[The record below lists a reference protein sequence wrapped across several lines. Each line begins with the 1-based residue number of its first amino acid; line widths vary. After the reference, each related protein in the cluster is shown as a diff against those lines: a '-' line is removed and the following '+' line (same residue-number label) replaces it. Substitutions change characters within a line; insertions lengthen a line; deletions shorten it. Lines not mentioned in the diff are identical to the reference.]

1 MGDGSARG
9 LRLYEAYDARLTRQ
23 EAAWLLSVGR
33 TQLGL
38 AVIALAS
45 VPVLWLTGTL
55 WGLGWSLAVFA
66 MLLVIYSGGLILWF
80 RLYRRLVESLAE
92 RHGLTAKAA
101 RRIEFRRG
109 LDGFDRSLVEARR
122 RSASGLDGSDT
133 S

>member
-9 LRLYEAYDARLTRQ
+9 LRLYEAYDGRLTQQ

-38 AVIALAS
+38 GVIALAS

-55 WGLGWSLAVFA
+55 WGLGWSLAVLA
-66 MLLVIYSGGLILWF
+66 LLWVIYSGGLILWF
-80 RLYRRLVESLAE
+80 RRYRRLVGSLAE
-92 RHGLTAKAA
+92 RHGLTTKAA

-109 LDGFDRSLVEARR
+109 LDGFDRSLAEARR
-122 RSASGLDGSDT
+122 RSAGGLDGSDA